1 VTKFIFF
8 ASLCLVLLG
17 IVTRYLILY
26 SKRKREKRK
35 KMREKEYAESKK
47 RYDDKEKKEEAR
59 IARIDL
65 KEEVWETFSVD
76 IDKADESVTRDEI
89 IRNVNLV
96 AQQVSYAC
104 VNQIKVNNGEKI
116 EPYITFDDDD
126 TNMVLER
133 KIPWNKRVGDL
144 KKTWYEVR
152 QLALQ
157 VIPNFGDKMPH
168 FSEFEPLKSYN
179 EKYLL
184 QKTSDGK

>member
-17 IVTRYLILY
+17 IVTHYLILY